1 MLCALEESRMTRE
14 TQVDLWALKG
24 KQYVWTIEHIFPQG
38 ENIPD
43 SWVQMIA
50 DGDANVAEQHRQTYA
65 HCLGNL
71 TISGYNSALGNKS
84 FGEKQSR
91 TDSQGREVGYNNGL
105 YLNQALATEDSWT
118 VEKLKARTVQLVL
131 EVLAKYPLVIT
142 VA

>member
-1 MLCALEESRMTRE
+1 MTRE
-14 TQVDLWALKG
+14 TKVDLWALKG

-50 DGDANVAEQHRQTYA
+50 DGDVNLAEQHLQTYA

-84 FGEKQSR
+84 FAEKQSR

-105 YLNQALATEDSWT
+105 YLNNVLAAENSWT
-118 VEKLKARTVQLVL
+118 VEKLEARTMQLVQ
-131 EVLAKYPLVIT
+131 EVQAKYPLVIT

>member
-1 MLCALEESRMTRE
+1 
-14 TQVDLWALKG
+14 
-24 KQYVWTIEHIFPQG
+24 
-38 ENIPD
+38 
-43 SWVQMIA
+43 MIA

-118 VEKLKARTVQLVL
+118 VEKLKTRTVQLVL
-131 EVLAKYPLVIT
+131 EVQAKYPLVIT
-142 VA
+142 AA